1 MTLEEIKELIA
12 LANEHGLAEIE
23 FERDGERVRIRRAT
37 AEHEVILAPAAA
49 QAQPQPPAPSGFL
62 PQPPAPGQ
70 RAPRTPVV
78 PPPAAPTEPLVYVK
92 APIVGTYYE
101 SPSPGAAPFISIG
114 DTVSKGQVL
123 CIIESMKLMN
133 EIESEVSGIV
143 VQKIAAN
150 ATPVGYGEP
159 LLAVRSE

>member
-37 AEHEVILAPAAA
+37 TEHDVVLPPVTQAP
-49 QAQPQPPAPSGFL
+49 PQPPAPTGFL
-62 PQPPAPGQ
+62 PQPAAPPQ

-78 PPPAAPTEPLVYVK
+78 PPPAPPAEALVYVK

-101 SPSPGAAPFISIG
+101 SPSPGAEPFISVG
-114 DTVSKGQVL
+114 DRVSKGQVL

-133 EIESEVSGIV
+133 EIEAEAAGTV
-143 VQKIAAN
+143 VAKLLEN
-150 ATPVGYGEP
+150 GRPVEYGEP
-159 LLAVRSE
+159 LFSVKPR

>member
-37 AEHEVILAPAAA
+37 TEHDVVLPAVSATPPPAA
-49 QAQPQPPAPSGFL
+49 SGFL
-62 PQPPAPGQ
+62 PQLAGAPPQ
-70 RAPRTPVV
+70 RAQRT
-78 PPPAAPTEPLVYVK
+78 AAPSAPLQTETLFYVK

-101 SPSPGAAPFISIG
+101 SPSPGAAPFISVG
-114 DTVSKGQVL
+114 DRVSKGQVL

-133 EIESEVSGIV
+133 EIESEISGIV
-143 VQKIAAN
+143 VQKLAVN
-150 ATPVGYGEP
+150 ATPVEYGEP

>member
-1 MTLEEIKELIA
+1 MTLEEIKQLIA
-12 LANEHGLAEIE
+12 LAEENGLAEIE

-37 AEHEVILAPAAA
+37 VEHAVVLPAATNV
-49 QAQPQPPAPSGFL
+49 QAQQPAPPPGGFL
-62 PQPPAPGQ
+62 PQPAVPAQ
-70 RAPRTPVV
+70 RTAAV
-78 PPPAAPTEPLVYVK
+78 PQPTQPAEPLVYVK

-101 SPSPGAAPFISIG
+101 SPSPGAAAFIQVG
-114 DTVSKGQVL
+114 DRVSKGQVL

-133 EIESEVSGIV
+133 EIESEVAGVV
-143 VQKIAAN
+143 VQKIAMN